1 MGNVRV
7 RAQAA
12 VMGIC
17 KCRAAG
23 KLQPARRCL
32 SGGLCVYRAA
42 VAPTGGS
49 EGVEH
54 QCPFCVRVW
63 GAFWWASL
71 LVPGTG
77 GLLLGA
83 QPLGLVSVSEEAAG
97 FPQHRCKPLVQRLSP
112 GGGGRCF
119 VLLRGGKAFRDPHF
133 MPKRCAS
140 SAAATRTLSGPQQ
153 PLNDHEL
160 PAGMKCGC
168 LTSSAALPL
177 VWGPISMSLTS
188 KTMCARVVVAAS
200 SWLPAGQNSSQ

>member
-1 MGNVRV
+1 MRVPSSCGSNGGLGGGRAPMPLCVRV
-7 RAQAA
+7 R
-12 VMGIC
+12 
-17 KCRAAG
+17 
-23 KLQPARRCL
+23 
-32 SGGLCVYRAA
+32 
-42 VAPTGGS
+42 
-49 EGVEH
+49 
-54 QCPFCVRVW
+54 

-77 GLLLGA
+77 GLRLGA

-133 MPKRCAS
+133 VPKRCAS
-140 SAAATRTLSGPQQ
+140 SAAATCTLSGPRQ

-168 LTSSAALPL
+168 PTSSAALPL